1 MKRVLK
7 YIIFGVLVAGFC
19 VGMYFLES
27 ASRSGRSSLA
37 CTDIKVHFN
46 DSLEFVSD
54 QDVRDCISTQYGPFL
69 GKQLDSIALGR
80 IEEILEAQ
88 SAVRNSEAWVT
99 DDGILHV
106 GITQRAPAVRFQ
118 NGESGFYVDDRG
130 FIFPLHPRY
139 TADVPLVEGAIPV
152 KAGAGFKG
160 EAETEQERQWIK
172 EIIDFT
178 KFVSGSERWDG
189 FFSTVEVQGNGDIVL
204 RPTEGEETFIFG
216 IPHDIPEKFDKI
228 DKYYT
233 HILPAKG
240 NCYKTINIKY
250 KGQIICRT
258 KDM

>member
-1 MKRVLK
+1 MKKVLK

-19 VGMYFLES
+19 VGMHFLEH
-27 ASRSGRSSLA
+27 ASRSERSGLS
-37 CTDIKVHFN
+37 CTDIVVHFN

-54 QDVRDCISTQYGPFL
+54 QDVRECISTLYGPFL
-69 GKQLDSIALGR
+69 GKQLDSIGLGR

-88 SAVRNSEAWVT
+88 SAVRKSEAWVT

-130 FIFPLHPRY
+130 FIFPLHSRY

-152 KAGAGFKG
+152 NVEEGFKG
-160 EAETEQERQWIK
+160 EAPTEAERQWIR
-172 EIIDFT
+172 EMIDFT
-178 KFVSGSERWDG
+178 GYVSGSERWNG
-189 FFSTVEVQGNGDIVL
+189 FFSTVEVKSNGDIEL
-204 RPTEGEETFIFG
+204 RPVEGEETFIFG
-216 IPHDIPEKFDKI
+216 APHSIAEKFDRI
-228 DKYYT
+228 DKYYSY
-233 HILPAKG
+233 ILPAKG